1 MTQKKL
7 TQIIVFGER
16 EHAVVSTAIPP
27 RDLAIIVANEAQK
40 IAEGLKIRQDITPSQ
55 RITLNYRGI
64 EIEVGVVER
73 QMNRQGGRKER
84 TYMLAVYAP
93 MQAKEVGL
101 QEVLKDLKYD
111 KSVPSL
117 F

>member
-55 RITLNYRGI
+55 RI
-64 EIEVGVVER
+64 
-73 QMNRQGGRKER
+73 
-84 TYMLAVYAP
+84 
-93 MQAKEVGL
+93 
-101 QEVLKDLKYD
+101 
-111 KSVPSL
+111 
-117 F
+117 